1 MQEQIN
7 NIILILI
14 TDTLNNTNSIHELSA
29 IKKINQ
35 IGILDKTIN
44 NFENGVSANDFDNL
58 GFLLQLWTKLLIH
71 LKNEQFTQSRMEK
84 VVNNSFNLVISK
96 KQILKNINQFKPN
109 DDVEAM
115 KNLVEEYVDISNVHR
130 PFLDIISNKVVDLM
144 ITLEQMNERVI
155 NVISKSCTR
164 RELYENM
171 KEFSRDKLP
180 GGWFD
185 IVYLESHE
193 IDCNSLFNN
202 QTKTNENKIECE
214 NSDDDNELSELENR
228 ILVEEFFHYEKMKS
242 DFIVFIA
249 KFFDNSKS
257 NIYQNIIEKYESKT
271 QKDFFDFLFI
281 SLTQYNYSLDFFKLK
296 KYLAFFIK
304 ILLDSSNKQILDK
317 FVNYFKTN
325 ILQLTQKAEDI
336 KNNMTQRGKVYNKI
350 LIYKNLNYFLNI

>member
-7 NIILILI
+7 NIMLILI

-29 IKKINQ
+29 IKQINQ
-35 IGILDKTIN
+35 IGILDKTIE

-71 LKNEQFTQSRMEK
+71 LKNEQFTQARMEK
-84 VVNNSFNLVISK
+84 VVNNSFDLVISK

-130 PFLDIISNKVVDLM
+130 PFLEIISSKVVDLM
-144 ITLEQMNERVI
+144 ITLEEMNQRVI
-155 NVISKSCTR
+155 DVISKSRTR
-164 RELYENM
+164 KEMYENM
-171 KEFSRDKLP
+171 KEFSTNKLQ

-185 IVYLESHE
+185 IVYLESQE
-193 IDCNSLFNN
+193 VKCNSLFSN
-202 QTKTNENKIECE
+202 QSQTDNNKIECE
-214 NSDDDNELSELENR
+214 GTEHQYDEDQELTELENR

-242 DFIVFIA
+242 DFIVFVA

-257 NIYQNIIEKYESKT
+257 NIYQNIIEKYEAKA

-281 SLTQYNYSLDFFKLK
+281 SLTHYNYSLDFFKLK

-317 FVNYFKTN
+317 FVDYFKKN
-325 ILQLTQKAEDI
+325 IHQLAQKAEDI
-336 KNNMTQRGKVYNKI
+336 KTEMTERGNQSKPP
-350 LIYKNLNYFLNI
+350 